1 LYPNEKRAFGT
12 RTMRGVRGYLKGFVG
27 DVPNLVAAQV
37 DVLEP
42 VHIHEGSS
50 LDPLDGIVLQADG
63 R

>member
-1 LYPNEKRAFGT
+1 MRAPSPSREST
-12 RTMRGVRGYLKGFVG
+12 RPVSGYLKGFVG
-27 DVPNLVAAQV
+27 DVSNLVAAQV

-50 LDPLDGIVLQADG
+50 LDPLDSIVLQTDD